1 MFFRVFIFLSS
12 IIFVN
17 FSHGYG
23 LDEKTIIG
31 IIENELEIL
40 DIENQSEERKLF
52 DSLVQFFSDNK
63 NNEINNTFILYLK

>member
-1 MFFRVFIFLSS
+1 MSFNVFIILSS
-12 IIFVN
+12 FLYVN
-17 FSHGYG
+17 LAHCYG

-52 DSLVQFFSDNK
+52 DSLF
-63 NNEINNTFILYLK
+63 